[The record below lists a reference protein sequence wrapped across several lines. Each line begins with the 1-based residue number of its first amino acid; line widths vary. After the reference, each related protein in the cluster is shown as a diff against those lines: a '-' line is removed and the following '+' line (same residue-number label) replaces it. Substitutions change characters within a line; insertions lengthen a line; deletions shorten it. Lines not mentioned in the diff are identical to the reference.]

1 MVSGTA
7 TGYLIAGFAAS
18 TVLVFLMLRVGRAL
32 NLMAV
37 PNARSSHV
45 VPTPTAGGLG
55 FVIPLLVFFGMLY
68 LDGVDVALGLLL
80 SLVLVAAASLW
91 DDFAELSAGLR
102 FTCQTAAVALIVWQL
117 DLPWAWYLLGLT
129 GLALLWHVNLF
140 NFMAGIDGIAAGQC
154 LLYVVGVQV
163 LTLGAPGWMGELCWL
178 TAGAMLGFLAYN
190 WPPAK
195 IFMGD
200 VGSAVLGLLLALLA
214 LLLARDGVLPLIA
227 SLILL
232 AGFWFDATY
241 TLCVRMATGQAFT
254 QAHRSHLYQKLA
266 AFKGHLWTT
275 GVFIAF
281 GLFWLLPLAWLT
293 LRVADLAWV
302 WLVAAVVPIGVASM
316 RFGAGLPAQDEG

>member
-1 MVSGTA
+1 MVSGSA
-7 TGYLIAGFAAS
+7 TGYLIAGFAGSA
-18 TVLVFLMLRVGRAL
+18 VLVFLILRMGRTVDIL
-32 NLMAV
+32 AV

-45 VPTPTAGGLG
+45 LPTPTGGGLG
-55 FVIPLLVFFGMLY
+55 FVIPLMAFFCMLY
-68 LDGVDVALGLLL
+68 LDGVEVALALLL
-80 SLVLVAAASLW
+80 GLTLVAAVSLW
-91 DDFAELSAGLR
+91 DDLAEVSAGLR
-102 FTCQTAAVALIVWQL
+102 FACQTCAVALIIWQL
-117 DLPWAWYLLGLT
+117 HLSWPWYLLGLT

-140 NFMAGIDGIAAGQC
+140 NFMDGIDGIAAGQC

-178 TAGAMLGFLAYN
+178 LAGAMLGFLAYN

-214 LLLARDGVLPLIA
+214 LLLARDGVLPLMA

-241 TLCVRMATGQAFT
+241 TLCVRMLTGQAFT

-266 AFKGHLWTT
+266 AIKGHRWATS
-275 GVFIAF
+275 AF
-281 GLFWLLPLAWLT
+281 LTFGIFWLVPLAWLT
-293 LRVADLAWV
+293 LRVAELAVV
-302 WLVAAVVPIGVASM
+302 WLVAAVVPIGVAAV
-316 RFGAGLPAQDEG
+316 RFRAGLYGQEQG